1 MATTIGYLSDG
12 TPCDYTTGALFS
24 AAFGIDP
31 NLPASWTEDISI
43 EVYYSD
49 AIQGTFFDEDLT
61 IPAIVDNNF
70 MIKFEGM
77 VGEYYNFN
85 NPTFRSLYSRAST
98 SQYIAGYFF
107 NISFDARAIKGT
119 GTADAILI
127 LTSRSMIVHISNT
140 FIASDYRIAVTY
152 YLALYIYNGILTA
165 PYLNIAGYSSTYLY
179 NTLAIIPTVSNV
191 TDGGLHLYNS
201 TLYAKTS
208 TFSAAES
215 LFMRDSI
222 VYCSEIS
229 DTGTAPRSGS
239 NIVNSCIFQSLYPGK
254 YVREQT
260 ALDVFGLRLDIDFVN
275 NILEDPKFKNTSGTF
290 GEVADFELQ
299 DDSPCRYDNIPELDN
314 PVYPTKRLERTTM
327 GAWTYFS
334 PVPDSDVLT
343 SAGGTYDDAN
353 LIPANVK
360 DTVTFG
366 LAQTGTYDNATNPD
380 YVISSQGGNWIDS
393 NLIPGVIKSLIA
405 YGVALTGTRTD
416 APVGDVTLGATYGA
430 DGTELTG
437 TLVIDEPDPA
447 DVLSTATT
455 GGVPGLWQKA
465 TDTFY
470 KLGESFGINGTSE
483 DGTFDPIVMPGTPD
497 LNSLTP
503 GDGTLTA
510 AITTVALTDIVY
522 LRYKLATDTAWTV
535 WGTTRIGSGDLAVTG
550 LTNLFEYNVEVYAD
564 NGGVASVYSDM
575 LKGTP
580 ADPDEYRPD
589 KYFGRNY
596 SKLGR

>member
-1 MATTIGYLSDG
+1 
-12 TPCDYTTGALFS
+12 
-24 AAFGIDP
+24 
-31 NLPASWTEDISI
+31 
-43 EVYYSD
+43 
-49 AIQGTFFDEDLT
+49 
-61 IPAIVDNNF
+61 
-70 MIKFEGM
+70 
-77 VGEYYNFN
+77 
-85 NPTFRSLYSRAST
+85 
-98 SQYIAGYFF
+98 
-107 NISFDARAIKGT
+107 
-119 GTADAILI
+119 
-127 LTSRSMIVHISNT
+127 
-140 FIASDYRIAVTY
+140 
-152 YLALYIYNGILTA
+152 
-165 PYLNIAGYSSTYLY
+165 
-179 NTLAIIPTVSNV
+179 
-191 TDGGLHLYNS
+191 
-201 TLYAKTS
+201 
-208 TFSAAES
+208 
-215 LFMRDSI
+215 

-366 LAQTGTYDNATNPD
+366 LAQTGTYDNATDPD